1 MTNSRRVSI
10 STFGNLSHTVG
21 FESLVNRIDEL
32 FNDEKASLSYPPHNI
47 IKLSDYKYIVQ
58 FALAGFT
65 KDEIEL
71 HIEDSKLIVTG
82 KKKETVINFEYLH
95 KGIGTRAFT
104 KSIPIVDTVEVEY
117 ASYENGIL
125 SVGLVNNI
133 PENKK
138 PKKIEIVSGL
148 SVKLP
153 TEPDTKK
160 LLVE

>member
-1 MTNSRRVSI
+1 MTNARRITVGSL
-10 STFGNLSHTVG
+10 GNLPHSIG
-21 FESLVNRIDEL
+21 FESVINRLDYL
-32 FNDEKASLSYPPHNI
+32 FDFEKNIPSYPPHNI
-47 IKLSDYKYIVQ
+47 IRIDEYKYIVQ

-71 HIEDSKLIVTG
+71 EIEDSKLIVKG
-82 KKKETVINFEYLH
+82 NKQESVDNLQYIH

-104 KSIPIVDTVEVEY
+104 KSIPIIDTVEVEY

-133 PENKK
+133 PEHKK
-138 PKKIEIVSGL
+138 PKKIEINSG
-148 SVKLP
+148 SSEGIP
-153 TEPDTKK
+153 TIKDTKK